1 MIIFT
6 TWSSHT
12 VHMFALV
19 SVLNIKYFY
28 KVLQKAEI
36 LAARKDLNGLLMK
49 MDVGLEHR
57 KKQNN
62 NNNNNNKELMARLK
76 K

>member
-1 MIIFT
+1 MTIFT
-6 TWSSHT
+6 AWSNHT

-19 SVLNIKYFY
+19 SVLKNIKYFY

-36 LAARKDLNGLLMK
+36 LAAREDLNGLLMK

-57 KKQNN
+57 KKKQ
-62 NNNNNNKELMARLK
+62 
-76 K
+76 

>member
-36 LAARKDLNGLLMK
+36 LAAREDLNGLLMK

-57 KKQNN
+57 KKTTTTTITKN
-62 NNNNNNKELMARLK
+62 
-76 K
+76 

>member
-1 MIIFT
+1 MTIFT
-6 TWSSHT
+6 AWSSHT

-36 LAARKDLNGLLMK
+36 LAAREDLNGLLMK
-49 MDVGLEHR
+49 MAVGLEHR
-57 KKQNN
+57 KKKTTTTTTTITKN
-62 NNNNNNKELMARLK
+62 
-76 K
+76 